1 MKNILYISLLGIML
15 GGCSHLTC
23 DDEKIKELVGKN
35 LTKTTVNKT
44 YEEAKNGEFA
54 LAFLDEFL
62 SGKLPEELE
71 PLGKIFANARGKNC
85 EDENLL
91 CKFAKSLNKAQRS
104 LGKENIRL
112 SNFKNIGKDE
122 DKLYCQADMRLID
135 NDGEDLLE
143 DDLVVKYQAW
153 TSNERPRVKIL
164 EIKE

>member
-1 MKNILYISLLGIML
+1 M
-15 GGCSHLTC
+15 
-23 DDEKIKELVGKN
+23 
-35 LTKTTVNKT
+35 
-44 YEEAKNGEFA
+44 
-54 LAFLDEFL
+54 
-62 SGKLPEELE
+62 
-71 PLGKIFANARGKNC
+71 
-85 EDENLL
+85 L

-122 DKLYCQADMRLID
+122 DRLYCQADMRLID